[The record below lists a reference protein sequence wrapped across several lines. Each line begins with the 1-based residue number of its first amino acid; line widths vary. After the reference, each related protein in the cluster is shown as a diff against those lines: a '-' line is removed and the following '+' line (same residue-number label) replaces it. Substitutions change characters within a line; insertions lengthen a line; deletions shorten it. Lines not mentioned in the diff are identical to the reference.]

1 MTLTLDADTDRGVLL
16 QHLLTVAPV
25 LLPSAPTDGLI
36 GLDGLDAVD
45 GTGASELLDRLV
57 TDVHRDLR
65 ADRLWVLFVA
75 LASRYPTGDEMSD
88 GLRIFELSG
97 VTDATLWL
105 LDSALAGAATGSLP
119 GQEIEL
125 VNQAVLIDVDH
136 SARHDL
142 HTGVQQVVRHLLP
155 RWVRAHGVT
164 PVAWTPWCGTYRPLQ
179 PKELLRILSW
189 GESRSTDDEDEDP
202 TDIGPLLVPWRCLVV
217 TPEVPFGEAPERL
230 STLARFSGNQLAIIG
245 YDCIPVVSADLVP
258 VADTS
263 RFVKYLSMVKHAHRV
278 AAISA
283 SATVEFQGFA
293 DALPTQGLVGPVV
306 VECMLPTPPPADPA
320 LPAGAPTAAAAAA
333 AAERPSVLMVGSLEP
348 RKNHL
353 GVLHAAEK
361 LWREGLDFDLTF
373 ICGSGW
379 GSELPDRI
387 AELQHAGRPLTVL
400 RNADEDVLQRS
411 YRTARFSVF
420 PSMHEG
426 FGLPVAES
434 FAAGTP
440 VITSDFGSLR
450 EIASGGGALM
460 IDPHDDAALERAMR
474 ILLTDDAELHR
485 LQGEIGSRP
494 RRDWDDYARELWDV
508 LAAPLVTVDPEAEP
522 AR

>member
-1 MTLTLDADTDRGVLL
+1 MTLTLDAGTDRGALL
-16 QHLLTVAPV
+16 QHLEAVGPV
-25 LLPSAPTDGLI
+25 LLPAAPTPTPG
-36 GLDGLDAVD
+36 GTEGTG

-57 TDVHRDLR
+57 TAVHRHLE

-75 LASRYPTGDEMSD
+75 LAARYPTGDEMFD
-88 GLRIFELSG
+88 GLRVFELSG
-97 VTDATLWL
+97 ITDATLWL
-105 LDSALAGAATGSLP
+105 LDTALAGAATGSLP
-119 GQEIEL
+119 GREL
-125 VNQAVLIDVDH
+125 VLVRHGVLIDVDH

-155 RWVRAHGVT
+155 RWVRQHGVT
-164 PVAWTPWCGTYRPLQ
+164 PVVWTPWCGTYRPLRAR
-179 PKELLRILSW
+179 ELTRILSW
-189 GESRSTDDEDEDP
+189 GESRQDDDEEDA
-202 TDIGPLLVPWRCLVV
+202 DDGPLLVPWRSLVV

-230 STLARFSGNQLAIIG
+230 STLARFSGNRLAIIG

-263 RFVKYLSMVKHAHRV
+263 RFVKYLSMVKHAQRV

-283 SATVEFQGFA
+283 SATVEFQGFV
-293 DALPTQGLVGPVV
+293 DALPTQGLRGPVV
-306 VECMLPTPPPADPA
+306 VECQLPTPPPTASTAHPV
-320 LPAGAPTAAAAAA
+320 AP
-333 AAERPSVLMVGSLEP
+333 ERPMVLMVGSLEP

-361 LWREGLDFDLTF
+361 LWRDGLDFELTF

-379 GSELPDRI
+379 GTELPDRI
-387 AELQHAGRPLTVL
+387 AELQQAGRPLTVL
-400 RNADEDVLQRS
+400 RNADADVLQRA
-411 YRTARFSVF
+411 YGEARFSVF
-420 PSMHEG
+420 PSTHEG

-450 EIASGGGALM
+450 EIASDGGALM

-474 ILLTDDAELHR
+474 TLLTDEAELQR
-485 LQGEIGSRP
+485 LRAEIGTRP
-494 RRDWDDYARELWDV
+494 RRDWDDYARELWAALV
-508 LAAPLVTVDPEAEP
+508 APLVAPVVAVDPDGEAEP

>member
-1 MTLTLDADTDRGVLL
+1 MTLTLDAGTDRGALL
-16 QHLLTVAPV
+16 QHLQAVAPV
-25 LLPSAPTDGLI
+25 LLPSTPAPTPG
-36 GLDGLDAVD
+36 GT

-57 TDVHRDLR
+57 TTVHRDLG

-75 LASRYPTGDEMSD
+75 LAARYPTGDEMSD
-88 GLRIFELSG
+88 GLRVFELSG
-97 VTDATLWL
+97 ITDATVWL
-105 LDSALAGAATGSLP
+105 LDTALAGAATGSLP
-119 GQEIEL
+119 GRDLEL
-125 VNQAVLIDVDH
+125 VRHGVLIDVDH

-155 RWVRAHGVT
+155 RWVRQHGVT
-164 PVAWTPWCGTYRPLQ
+164 PVVWTPWCGTYRPLQ
-179 PKELLRILSW
+179 ARELARILSW
-189 GESRSTDDEDEDP
+189 GESRRDDGEDEDS
-202 TDIGPLLVPWRCLVV
+202 DDGPLLVPWRCLVV

-263 RFVKYLSMVKHAHRV
+263 RFVKYLSMVKHAQRV

-283 SATVEFQGFA
+283 SATVEFQGFV
-293 DALPTQGLVGPVV
+293 DALPTQGLRGPVV
-306 VECMLPTPPPADPA
+306 VECTLPTPPPTGRTPDPEA
-320 LPAGAPTAAAAAA
+320 S
-333 AAERPSVLMVGSLEP
+333 ERPMVLMVGSLEP

-361 LWREGLDFDLTF
+361 LWRDGLAFDLTF

-387 AELQHAGRPLTVL
+387 AELQQAGRPLTVL
-400 RNADEDVLQRS
+400 RNADADVLQRA
-411 YRTARFSVF
+411 YGEARFSVF
-420 PSMHEG
+420 PSTHEG

-450 EIASGGGALM
+450 EIASDGGALM
-460 IDPHDDAALERAMR
+460 IDPHDDAALEHAMR
-474 ILLTDDAELHR
+474 TLLTDEAELQR
-485 LQGEIGSRP
+485 LRAEIESRP
-494 RRDWDDYARELWDV
+494 RRDWDDYAGELWGALV
-508 LAAPLVTVDPEAEP
+508 APLVTTDPDGQAEP
-522 AR
+522 TR

>member
-1 MTLTLDADTDRGVLL
+1 MTLTLDAGTDRGALL
-16 QHLLTVAPV
+16 QHLQAVAPV
-25 LLPSAPTDGLI
+25 LLSSPQSAA
-36 GLDGLDAVD
+36 LDGT
-45 GTGASELLDRLV
+45 GPTGASELLDRLV
-57 TDVHRDLR
+57 TAVHRDLR

-75 LASRYPTGDEMSD
+75 LAARYPIGDEMFD

-97 VTDATLWL
+97 VTEATLWL
-105 LDSALAGAATGSLP
+105 LDTALAGASNGSLP
-119 GQEIEL
+119 GRELEL
-125 VNQAVLIDVDH
+125 VHQAVLIDVDH

-155 RWVRAHGVT
+155 RWVRQHGVT
-164 PVAWTPWCGTYRPLQ
+164 PVAWTPSCGTYRPLQ
-179 PKELLRILSW
+179 PKELLRIVSW
-189 GESRSTDDEDEDP
+189 GESGQSDDEDVAG
-202 TDIGPLLVPWRCLVV
+202 TDDGPLLVPWRCLVV
-217 TPEVPFGEAPERL
+217 TPEVPFGDAPERL
-230 STLARFSGNQLAIIG
+230 STLARFSGNQLAIVG

-263 RFVKYLSMVKHAHRV
+263 RFVKYLSMVKHAQRV

-283 SATVEFQGFA
+283 SATVEFQGFV
-293 DALPTQGLVGPVV
+293 DALPTQGLQGPVV
-306 VECMLPTPPPADPA
+306 VECMLPTPPPVGHTPRADAPA
-320 LPAGAPTAAAAAA
+320 AHVAL
-333 AAERPSVLMVGSLEP
+333 ERPSVLMVGSLEP

-361 LWREGLDFDLTF
+361 LWRDDLDFDLTF

-387 AELQHAGRPLTVL
+387 AELQRAGRPLTVL
-400 RNADEDVLQRS
+400 RNADEAVLQRA
-411 YRTARFSVF
+411 YGAARFSVF

-474 ILLTDDAELHR
+474 TLLTDDAELHR
-485 LQGEIGSRP
+485 LQAEIELRP
-494 RRDWDDYARELWDV
+494 VRDWDDYAHELWEV
-508 LAAPLVTVDPEAEP
+508 LAAPLVTVDREAEP

>member
-1 MTLTLDADTDRGVLL
+1 MTLTLDAGTDRGALL
-16 QHLLTVAPV
+16 QHLLAVAPV
-25 LLPSAPTDGLI
+25 LLTSPPTPSPG
-36 GLDGLDAVD
+36 
-45 GTGASELLDRLV
+45 GTGESELLDQLV
-57 TDVHRDLR
+57 TAVHRELR

-105 LDSALAGAATGSLP
+105 LDTALAGAATGSLP
-119 GQEIEL
+119 GREL
-125 VNQAVLIDVDH
+125 ALVRQGVLIDVDH

-155 RWVRAHGVT
+155 RWVRHHGVT
-164 PVAWTPWCGTYRPLQ
+164 PVAWTPWCGTYRALQ

-189 GESRSTDDEDEDP
+189 GESRSSQDDDDDEAIDD
-202 TDIGPLLVPWRCLVV
+202 GPLLVPWRCLVV
-217 TPEVPFGEAPERL
+217 TPEVPFGDAPERL
-230 STLARFSGNQLAIIG
+230 STLARYSGNQLAIIG

-263 RFVKYLSMVKHAHRV
+263 RFVKYLSMVKHAQRV

-283 SATVEFQGFA
+283 SATVEFQGFV
-293 DALPTQGLVGPVV
+293 DALPTQGLIGPVV
-306 VECMLPTPPPADPA
+306 VECMLPTPPPVDHRSHA
-320 LPAGAPTAAAAAA
+320 APPVASATGTSA

-361 LWREGLDFDLTF
+361 LWRDGLDFDLTF

-387 AELQHAGRPLTVL
+387 AELQQAGRPLTVL
-400 RNADEDVLQRS
+400 RNADEDVLQRA
-411 YRTARFSVF
+411 YRAARFSVF
-420 PSMHEG
+420 PSTHEG

-485 LQGEIGSRP
+485 LRGEIGSRP
-494 RRDWDDYARELWDV
+494 RRDWDDYARELWGV